1 VEAAR
6 VLLSYQAIRAPS
18 SGRAGVINVF
28 TGSLVQP
35 GMATPMVTIS
45 QLHPIAAT
53 FTVPEAELNAVLAAQ
68 KGAGLV
74 KVAALVPAANARI
87 DGGLS
92 FVDNA
97 VDPQNGTIRVK
108 AVFPNENQLL
118 WPGQYVALQTV
129 VREIKDAIVIPQAA
143 IIVGVDARTVYVV
156 DANKSAQPKRIE
168 LVYSFGDQAVVK
180 GLEPGELVI
189 VDGKQN
195 LRPGMKVR
203 DTRAGAGNNDRA
215 A

>member
-1 VEAAR
+1 
-6 VLLSYQAIRAPS
+6 
-18 SGRAGVINVF
+18 
-28 TGSLVQP
+28 
-35 GMATPMVTIS
+35 
-45 QLHPIAAT
+45 
-53 FTVPEAELNAVLAAQ
+53 
-68 KGAGLV
+68 
-74 KVAALVPAANARI
+74 
-87 DGGLS
+87 
-92 FVDNA
+92 
-97 VDPQNGTIRVK
+97 
-108 AVFPNENQLL
+108 
-118 WPGQYVALQTV
+118 
-129 VREIKDAIVIPQAA
+129 
-143 IIVGVDARTVYVV
+143 VYVV